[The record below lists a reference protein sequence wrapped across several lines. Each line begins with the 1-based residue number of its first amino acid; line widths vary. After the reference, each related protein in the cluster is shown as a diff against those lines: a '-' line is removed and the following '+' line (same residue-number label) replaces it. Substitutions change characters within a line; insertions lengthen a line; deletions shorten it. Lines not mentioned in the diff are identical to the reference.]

1 MTVTEFSNEFDV
13 LIDSYRRFKDFDN
26 KENLDSLDFN
36 EYEKSIFLTRA
47 QEDIVTSF
55 YNGLNYTQES
65 FEGSEE
71 IRRYLDALV
80 KTVKISTLTTNPN
93 STLFVNSVLATLPLN
108 TDVWYI
114 VYESV
119 DLEDS
124 NLKCNSIHG
133 VSVTPTKHDNLQRIL
148 KNPFK
153 RPNERRVLRLDLT
166 GNVVELISKY
176 TISNYTLRY
185 ISKPEPIILTNLPN
199 DLTINNVGTKNE
211 CKLNPVIHRM
221 ILEKAVQFA
230 LASKLGNNFKNN
242 NPYIMQDMFN
252 LIQIIKMA
260 TFSTNQVRQ
269 LYVANALT
277 ADAIVPASDA
287 VGTIKVNGDT
297 AKTHLYFQY
306 LGKGGLVRSDL
317 IETKNIL
324 SVKASD
330 ADSMKR
336 PLKKQKVVIDANP
349 IAGQDYILRVL
360 FSQFIGITEE
370 DKYVKYGAVRAT
382 TGMTKEAFYETLLT
396 SLEKNF
402 FS

>member
-71 IRRYLDALV
+71 IRRYLDVLV
-80 KTVKISTLTTNPN
+80 KTVKTSTLTTNPN
-93 STLFVNSVLATLPLN
+93 STLSVNSVLVELPSN
-108 TDVWYI
+108 DVWYI

-119 DLEDS
+119 DLQDS
-124 NLKCNSIHG
+124 NLKCNSIQE
-133 VSVTPTKHDNLQRIL
+133 VPVIPTKHDNLQRIL

-166 GNVVELISKY
+166 GNMVELISKY

-199 DLTINNVGTKNE
+199 NLTINNVGTKNE
-211 CKLNPVIHRM
+211 CKLNPAIHRM

-230 LASKLGNNFKNN
+230 LVSKLGNN
-242 NPYIMQDMFN
+242 
-252 LIQIIKMA
+252 
-260 TFSTNQVRQ
+260 
-269 LYVANALT
+269 
-277 ADAIVPASDA
+277 
-287 VGTIKVNGDT
+287 
-297 AKTHLYFQY
+297 
-306 LGKGGLVRSDL
+306 
-317 IETKNIL
+317 
-324 SVKASD
+324 
-330 ADSMKR
+330 
-336 PLKKQKVVIDANP
+336 QK
-349 IAGQDYILRVL
+349 
-360 FSQFIGITEE
+360 
-370 DKYVKYGAVRAT
+370 
-382 TGMTKEAFYETLLT
+382 
-396 SLEKNF
+396 
-402 FS
+402 

>member
-65 FEGSEE
+65 FENSEE

-80 KTVKISTLTTNPN
+80 KTVKTSTFITNPN
-93 STLFVNSVLATLPLN
+93 STLSVNSVLATLPLN

-124 NLKCNSIHG
+124 NLKCNSIQG
-133 VSVTPTKHDNLQRIL
+133 LSVIPTKHDSLQRIL

-199 DLTINNVGTKNE
+199 NLTINDVGTKNE

-230 LASKLGNNFKNN
+230 LVSKLGNN
-242 NPYIMQDMFN
+242 
-252 LIQIIKMA
+252 
-260 TFSTNQVRQ
+260 
-269 LYVANALT
+269 
-277 ADAIVPASDA
+277 
-287 VGTIKVNGDT
+287 
-297 AKTHLYFQY
+297 
-306 LGKGGLVRSDL
+306 
-317 IETKNIL
+317 
-324 SVKASD
+324 
-330 ADSMKR
+330 
-336 PLKKQKVVIDANP
+336 QK
-349 IAGQDYILRVL
+349 
-360 FSQFIGITEE
+360 
-370 DKYVKYGAVRAT
+370 
-382 TGMTKEAFYETLLT
+382 
-396 SLEKNF
+396 
-402 FS
+402 

>member
-65 FEGSEE
+65 FENSEE

-80 KTVKISTLTTNPN
+80 KTVKTSTFITNPN
-93 STLFVNSVLATLPLN
+93 STLSVNSVLATLPLN

-124 NLKCNSIHG
+124 NLKCNSIQG
-133 VSVTPTKHDNLQRIL
+133 VSVIPTKHDNLQRIL

-166 GNVVELISKY
+166 GNMVELISKY

-185 ISKPEPIILTNLPN
+185 ISKPVCILN
-199 DLTINNVGTKNE
+199 TK
-211 CKLNPVIHRM
+211 V
-221 ILEKAVQFA
+221 LEA
-230 LASKLGNNFKNN
+230 
-242 NPYIMQDMFN
+242 
-252 LIQIIKMA
+252 
-260 TFSTNQVRQ
+260 R
-269 LYVANALT
+269 
-277 ADAIVPASDA
+277 
-287 VGTIKVNGDT
+287 
-297 AKTHLYFQY
+297 
-306 LGKGGLVRSDL
+306 
-317 IETKNIL
+317 
-324 SVKASD
+324 
-330 ADSMKR
+330 
-336 PLKKQKVVIDANP
+336 
-349 IAGQDYILRVL
+349 
-360 FSQFIGITEE
+360 
-370 DKYVKYGAVRAT
+370 
-382 TGMTKEAFYETLLT
+382 
-396 SLEKNF
+396 
-402 FS
+402 

>member
-55 YNGLNYTQES
+55 YNGLNHTQES

-71 IRRYLDALV
+71 IRRSLDVLV
-80 KTVKISTLTTNPN
+80 KTVKTSTLTTNTN
-93 STLFVNSVLATLPLN
+93 SNLSANSVFAALPLN

-124 NLKCNSIHG
+124 NLKCNSIYG
-133 VSVTPTKHDNLQRIL
+133 VSVIPTKHDNLQRIL

-176 TISNYTLRY
+176 TISKYTLRY

-199 DLTINNVGTKNE
+199 NLTINDVGTKNE
-211 CKLNPVIHRM
+211 CKLNPVIHRT

-230 LASKLGNNFKNN
+230 LVSKLGNN
-242 NPYIMQDMFN
+242 
-252 LIQIIKMA
+252 
-260 TFSTNQVRQ
+260 
-269 LYVANALT
+269 
-277 ADAIVPASDA
+277 
-287 VGTIKVNGDT
+287 
-297 AKTHLYFQY
+297 
-306 LGKGGLVRSDL
+306 
-317 IETKNIL
+317 
-324 SVKASD
+324 
-330 ADSMKR
+330 
-336 PLKKQKVVIDANP
+336 QK
-349 IAGQDYILRVL
+349 
-360 FSQFIGITEE
+360 
-370 DKYVKYGAVRAT
+370 
-382 TGMTKEAFYETLLT
+382 
-396 SLEKNF
+396 
-402 FS
+402 

>member
-71 IRRYLDALV
+71 IRRSLDVLV
-80 KTVKISTLTTNPN
+80 KTVKTSTLTTNTN
-93 STLFVNSVLATLPLN
+93 SNLSTNSVFAALPLN
-108 TDVWYI
+108 MDVWYI
-114 VYESV
+114 IYESV
-119 DLEDS
+119 DLTDS
-124 NLKCNSIHG
+124 DLKCNSIQE
-133 VSVTPTKHDNLQRIL
+133 VPVIPTKHDNLQRIL

-153 RPNERRVLRLDLT
+153 RSNERRVLRLDLT

-199 DLTINNVGTKNE
+199 NLTINDVGTKNE

-230 LASKLGNNFKNN
+230 LVSKLGNN
-242 NPYIMQDMFN
+242 
-252 LIQIIKMA
+252 
-260 TFSTNQVRQ
+260 
-269 LYVANALT
+269 
-277 ADAIVPASDA
+277 
-287 VGTIKVNGDT
+287 
-297 AKTHLYFQY
+297 
-306 LGKGGLVRSDL
+306 
-317 IETKNIL
+317 
-324 SVKASD
+324 
-330 ADSMKR
+330 
-336 PLKKQKVVIDANP
+336 QK
-349 IAGQDYILRVL
+349 
-360 FSQFIGITEE
+360 
-370 DKYVKYGAVRAT
+370 
-382 TGMTKEAFYETLLT
+382 
-396 SLEKNF
+396 
-402 FS
+402 

>member
-71 IRRYLDALV
+71 IRRSLDVLV
-80 KTVKISTLTTNPN
+80 KTVKTSTLTTNTN
-93 STLFVNSVLATLPLN
+93 SNLSTNSVFAALPLN
-108 TDVWYI
+108 MDVWYI
-114 VYESV
+114 IYESV
-119 DLEDS
+119 DLTDS
-124 NLKCNSIHG
+124 DLKCNSIQE
-133 VSVTPTKHDNLQRIL
+133 VPVIPTKHDNLQRIL

-199 DLTINNVGTKNE
+199 SLTINNVGTKNE

-230 LASKLGNNFKNN
+230 LVSKLGNN
-242 NPYIMQDMFN
+242 
-252 LIQIIKMA
+252 
-260 TFSTNQVRQ
+260 
-269 LYVANALT
+269 
-277 ADAIVPASDA
+277 
-287 VGTIKVNGDT
+287 
-297 AKTHLYFQY
+297 
-306 LGKGGLVRSDL
+306 
-317 IETKNIL
+317 
-324 SVKASD
+324 
-330 ADSMKR
+330 
-336 PLKKQKVVIDANP
+336 QK
-349 IAGQDYILRVL
+349 
-360 FSQFIGITEE
+360 
-370 DKYVKYGAVRAT
+370 
-382 TGMTKEAFYETLLT
+382 
-396 SLEKNF
+396 
-402 FS
+402 

>member
-199 DLTINNVGTKNE
+199 NLTINNVGTKNE

-230 LASKLGNNFKNN
+230 LASKLGNN
-242 NPYIMQDMFN
+242 
-252 LIQIIKMA
+252 
-260 TFSTNQVRQ
+260 
-269 LYVANALT
+269 
-277 ADAIVPASDA
+277 
-287 VGTIKVNGDT
+287 
-297 AKTHLYFQY
+297 
-306 LGKGGLVRSDL
+306 
-317 IETKNIL
+317 
-324 SVKASD
+324 
-330 ADSMKR
+330 
-336 PLKKQKVVIDANP
+336 QK
-349 IAGQDYILRVL
+349 
-360 FSQFIGITEE
+360 
-370 DKYVKYGAVRAT
+370 
-382 TGMTKEAFYETLLT
+382 
-396 SLEKNF
+396 
-402 FS
+402 

>member
-65 FEGSEE
+65 FENSEE

-80 KTVKISTLTTNPN
+80 KTVKTSTFITNPN
-93 STLFVNSVLATLPLN
+93 STLSVNSVLAALPLN

-124 NLKCNSIHG
+124 NLKCNSIQG
-133 VSVTPTKHDNLQRIL
+133 VSVIPTKHDSLQRIL

-166 GNVVELISKY
+166 GNMVELISKY

-199 DLTINNVGTKNE
+199 NLTINNVGTKNE

-230 LASKLGNNFKNN
+230 LVSKLGNN
-242 NPYIMQDMFN
+242 
-252 LIQIIKMA
+252 
-260 TFSTNQVRQ
+260 
-269 LYVANALT
+269 
-277 ADAIVPASDA
+277 
-287 VGTIKVNGDT
+287 
-297 AKTHLYFQY
+297 
-306 LGKGGLVRSDL
+306 
-317 IETKNIL
+317 
-324 SVKASD
+324 
-330 ADSMKR
+330 
-336 PLKKQKVVIDANP
+336 QK
-349 IAGQDYILRVL
+349 
-360 FSQFIGITEE
+360 
-370 DKYVKYGAVRAT
+370 
-382 TGMTKEAFYETLLT
+382 
-396 SLEKNF
+396 
-402 FS
+402 

>member
-65 FEGSEE
+65 FENSEE

-80 KTVKISTLTTNPN
+80 KTVKTSTFIKNSN
-93 STLFVNSVLATLPLN
+93 STLSVNSVLTTLPLN
-108 TDVWYI
+108 TDIWYI

-124 NLKCNSIHG
+124 NLKCNSIYG
-133 VSVTPTKHDNLQRIL
+133 VSVIPTKHDSLQRIL

-199 DLTINNVGTKNE
+199 NLTINNVGTKNE

-230 LASKLGNNFKNN
+230 LVSKLGNN
-242 NPYIMQDMFN
+242 
-252 LIQIIKMA
+252 
-260 TFSTNQVRQ
+260 
-269 LYVANALT
+269 
-277 ADAIVPASDA
+277 
-287 VGTIKVNGDT
+287 
-297 AKTHLYFQY
+297 
-306 LGKGGLVRSDL
+306 
-317 IETKNIL
+317 
-324 SVKASD
+324 
-330 ADSMKR
+330 
-336 PLKKQKVVIDANP
+336 QK
-349 IAGQDYILRVL
+349 
-360 FSQFIGITEE
+360 
-370 DKYVKYGAVRAT
+370 
-382 TGMTKEAFYETLLT
+382 
-396 SLEKNF
+396 
-402 FS
+402 

>member
-71 IRRYLDALV
+71 IRRYLDVLV
-80 KTVKISTLTTNPN
+80 KTVKTSTLTTNPN
-93 STLFVNSVLATLPLN
+93 STLSVNSVLVELPLN
-108 TDVWYI
+108 DVWYI

-133 VSVTPTKHDNLQRIL
+133 VSVIPTKHDNLQRIL

-176 TISNYTLRY
+176 TISKYTLRY

-199 DLTINNVGTKNE
+199 NLTINDVGTKNE
-211 CKLNPVIHRM
+211 CKLNPAIHRM

-230 LASKLGNNFKNN
+230 LVSKLGNN
-242 NPYIMQDMFN
+242 
-252 LIQIIKMA
+252 
-260 TFSTNQVRQ
+260 
-269 LYVANALT
+269 
-277 ADAIVPASDA
+277 
-287 VGTIKVNGDT
+287 
-297 AKTHLYFQY
+297 
-306 LGKGGLVRSDL
+306 
-317 IETKNIL
+317 
-324 SVKASD
+324 
-330 ADSMKR
+330 
-336 PLKKQKVVIDANP
+336 QK
-349 IAGQDYILRVL
+349 
-360 FSQFIGITEE
+360 
-370 DKYVKYGAVRAT
+370 
-382 TGMTKEAFYETLLT
+382 
-396 SLEKNF
+396 
-402 FS
+402 

>member
-36 EYEKSIFLTRA
+36 EYEKSIFLTKA

-65 FEGSEE
+65 FENSEE

-80 KTVKISTLTTNPN
+80 KTVKTSTFITNPN
-93 STLFVNSVLATLPLN
+93 STLSVNSVLAALPLN

-133 VSVTPTKHDNLQRIL
+133 VSVIPTKHDSLQRIL

-199 DLTINNVGTKNE
+199 NLTINDVGTKNE

-230 LASKLGNNFKNN
+230 LVSKLGNN
-242 NPYIMQDMFN
+242 
-252 LIQIIKMA
+252 
-260 TFSTNQVRQ
+260 
-269 LYVANALT
+269 
-277 ADAIVPASDA
+277 
-287 VGTIKVNGDT
+287 
-297 AKTHLYFQY
+297 
-306 LGKGGLVRSDL
+306 
-317 IETKNIL
+317 
-324 SVKASD
+324 
-330 ADSMKR
+330 
-336 PLKKQKVVIDANP
+336 QK
-349 IAGQDYILRVL
+349 
-360 FSQFIGITEE
+360 
-370 DKYVKYGAVRAT
+370 
-382 TGMTKEAFYETLLT
+382 
-396 SLEKNF
+396 
-402 FS
+402 

>member
-65 FEGSEE
+65 FENSEE

-80 KTVKISTLTTNPN
+80 KTVKTSTFITNPN
-93 STLFVNSVLATLPLN
+93 STLSVNSVLAALPLN

-124 NLKCNSIHG
+124 NLKCNSIQG
-133 VSVTPTKHDNLQRIL
+133 VSVIPTKHDSLQRIL

-199 DLTINNVGTKNE
+199 NLTINDVGTKNE

-230 LASKLGNNFKNN
+230 LVSKLGNN
-242 NPYIMQDMFN
+242 
-252 LIQIIKMA
+252 
-260 TFSTNQVRQ
+260 
-269 LYVANALT
+269 
-277 ADAIVPASDA
+277 
-287 VGTIKVNGDT
+287 
-297 AKTHLYFQY
+297 
-306 LGKGGLVRSDL
+306 
-317 IETKNIL
+317 
-324 SVKASD
+324 
-330 ADSMKR
+330 
-336 PLKKQKVVIDANP
+336 QK
-349 IAGQDYILRVL
+349 
-360 FSQFIGITEE
+360 
-370 DKYVKYGAVRAT
+370 
-382 TGMTKEAFYETLLT
+382 
-396 SLEKNF
+396 
-402 FS
+402 

>member
-65 FEGSEE
+65 FENSEE

-80 KTVKISTLTTNPN
+80 KTVKTSTFITNPN
-93 STLFVNSVLATLPLN
+93 STLSVNSVLATLPLN
-108 TDVWYI
+108 TDIWYI

-124 NLKCNSIHG
+124 NLKCNSIYG
-133 VSVTPTKHDNLQRIL
+133 VSVIPTKHDSLQRIL

-199 DLTINNVGTKNE
+199 NLTINNVGTKNE

-230 LASKLGNNFKNN
+230 LVSKLGNN
-242 NPYIMQDMFN
+242 
-252 LIQIIKMA
+252 
-260 TFSTNQVRQ
+260 
-269 LYVANALT
+269 
-277 ADAIVPASDA
+277 
-287 VGTIKVNGDT
+287 
-297 AKTHLYFQY
+297 
-306 LGKGGLVRSDL
+306 
-317 IETKNIL
+317 
-324 SVKASD
+324 
-330 ADSMKR
+330 
-336 PLKKQKVVIDANP
+336 QK
-349 IAGQDYILRVL
+349 
-360 FSQFIGITEE
+360 
-370 DKYVKYGAVRAT
+370 
-382 TGMTKEAFYETLLT
+382 
-396 SLEKNF
+396 
-402 FS
+402 

>member
-71 IRRYLDALV
+71 IRRYLDVLV
-80 KTVKISTLTTNPN
+80 KTVKTSTLTTNSN
-93 STLFVNSVLATLPLN
+93 STLSVNSVLVELPSN
-108 TDVWYI
+108 DVWYI

-119 DLEDS
+119 DLQDS
-124 NLKCNSIHG
+124 NLKCNSIQE
-133 VSVTPTKHDNLQRIL
+133 VPVIPTKHDNLQRIL

-166 GNVVELISKY
+166 GNMVELISKY

-199 DLTINNVGTKNE
+199 NLTINNVGTKNE

-230 LASKLGNNFKNN
+230 LVSKLGNN
-242 NPYIMQDMFN
+242 
-252 LIQIIKMA
+252 
-260 TFSTNQVRQ
+260 
-269 LYVANALT
+269 
-277 ADAIVPASDA
+277 
-287 VGTIKVNGDT
+287 
-297 AKTHLYFQY
+297 
-306 LGKGGLVRSDL
+306 
-317 IETKNIL
+317 
-324 SVKASD
+324 
-330 ADSMKR
+330 
-336 PLKKQKVVIDANP
+336 QK
-349 IAGQDYILRVL
+349 
-360 FSQFIGITEE
+360 
-370 DKYVKYGAVRAT
+370 
-382 TGMTKEAFYETLLT
+382 
-396 SLEKNF
+396 
-402 FS
+402 

>member
-65 FEGSEE
+65 FENSEE

-80 KTVKISTLTTNPN
+80 KTVKTSTFITNPN
-93 STLFVNSVLATLPLN
+93 STLSVNSVLATLPLN

-124 NLKCNSIHG
+124 NLKCNSIQR
-133 VSVTPTKHDNLQRIL
+133 VSVIPTKHDNLQRIL

-199 DLTINNVGTKNE
+199 NLTINNVGTKNE

-230 LASKLGNNFKNN
+230 LVSKLGNN
-242 NPYIMQDMFN
+242 
-252 LIQIIKMA
+252 
-260 TFSTNQVRQ
+260 
-269 LYVANALT
+269 
-277 ADAIVPASDA
+277 
-287 VGTIKVNGDT
+287 
-297 AKTHLYFQY
+297 
-306 LGKGGLVRSDL
+306 
-317 IETKNIL
+317 
-324 SVKASD
+324 
-330 ADSMKR
+330 
-336 PLKKQKVVIDANP
+336 QK
-349 IAGQDYILRVL
+349 
-360 FSQFIGITEE
+360 
-370 DKYVKYGAVRAT
+370 
-382 TGMTKEAFYETLLT
+382 
-396 SLEKNF
+396 
-402 FS
+402 

>member
-26 KENLDSLDFN
+26 KQNLDSLEFN
-36 EYEKSIFLTRA
+36 EYEKSVFLTRA

-65 FEGSEE
+65 FENSEE
-71 IRRYLDALV
+71 IRRYLDVLV
-80 KTVKISTLTTNPN
+80 KTVKTSTLIINSN
-93 STLFVNSVLATLPLN
+93 STLSVNSVLVALPLN

-124 NLKCNSIHG
+124 NLKCNSIQG
-133 VSVTPTKHDNLQRIL
+133 VPVIPTKHDNLQRIL

-230 LASKLGNNFKNN
+230 LASKLGNN
-242 NPYIMQDMFN
+242 
-252 LIQIIKMA
+252 
-260 TFSTNQVRQ
+260 
-269 LYVANALT
+269 
-277 ADAIVPASDA
+277 
-287 VGTIKVNGDT
+287 
-297 AKTHLYFQY
+297 
-306 LGKGGLVRSDL
+306 
-317 IETKNIL
+317 
-324 SVKASD
+324 
-330 ADSMKR
+330 
-336 PLKKQKVVIDANP
+336 QK
-349 IAGQDYILRVL
+349 
-360 FSQFIGITEE
+360 
-370 DKYVKYGAVRAT
+370 
-382 TGMTKEAFYETLLT
+382 
-396 SLEKNF
+396 
-402 FS
+402 

>member
-71 IRRYLDALV
+71 IRRYLDVLV
-80 KTVKISTLTTNPN
+80 KTVKTSTLTTNPN
-93 STLFVNSVLATLPLN
+93 STLSVNSVLVELPLN
-108 TDVWYI
+108 DVWYI

-133 VSVTPTKHDNLQRIL
+133 VSVIPTKHDNLQRIL

-166 GNVVELISKY
+166 GNMVELISKY

-199 DLTINNVGTKNE
+199 NLTINDVGTKNE
-211 CKLNPVIHRM
+211 CKLNPAIHRM

-230 LASKLGNNFKNN
+230 LVSKLGNN
-242 NPYIMQDMFN
+242 
-252 LIQIIKMA
+252 
-260 TFSTNQVRQ
+260 
-269 LYVANALT
+269 
-277 ADAIVPASDA
+277 
-287 VGTIKVNGDT
+287 
-297 AKTHLYFQY
+297 
-306 LGKGGLVRSDL
+306 
-317 IETKNIL
+317 
-324 SVKASD
+324 
-330 ADSMKR
+330 
-336 PLKKQKVVIDANP
+336 QK
-349 IAGQDYILRVL
+349 
-360 FSQFIGITEE
+360 
-370 DKYVKYGAVRAT
+370 
-382 TGMTKEAFYETLLT
+382 
-396 SLEKNF
+396 
-402 FS
+402 

>member
-65 FEGSEE
+65 FENSEE

-80 KTVKISTLTTNPN
+80 KTVKTSTFITNPN
-93 STLFVNSVLATLPLN
+93 STLSVNSVLTTLPLN
-108 TDVWYI
+108 TDIWYI

-124 NLKCNSIHG
+124 NLKCNSLYG
-133 VSVTPTKHDNLQRIL
+133 VSVIPTKHDSLQRIL

-199 DLTINNVGTKNE
+199 NLTINNVGTKNE

-230 LASKLGNNFKNN
+230 LVSKLGNN
-242 NPYIMQDMFN
+242 
-252 LIQIIKMA
+252 
-260 TFSTNQVRQ
+260 
-269 LYVANALT
+269 
-277 ADAIVPASDA
+277 
-287 VGTIKVNGDT
+287 
-297 AKTHLYFQY
+297 
-306 LGKGGLVRSDL
+306 
-317 IETKNIL
+317 
-324 SVKASD
+324 
-330 ADSMKR
+330 
-336 PLKKQKVVIDANP
+336 QK
-349 IAGQDYILRVL
+349 
-360 FSQFIGITEE
+360 
-370 DKYVKYGAVRAT
+370 
-382 TGMTKEAFYETLLT
+382 
-396 SLEKNF
+396 
-402 FS
+402 

>member
-71 IRRYLDALV
+71 IRRSLDALV
-80 KTVKISTLTTNPN
+80 KTVKTSTFITNSN
-93 STLFVNSVLATLPLN
+93 STLSVNSVLATLPLN

-124 NLKCNSIHG
+124 NLKCNSIQG
-133 VSVTPTKHDNLQRIL
+133 VSVIPTKHDSLQRIL

-199 DLTINNVGTKNE
+199 NLTINNVGTKNE

-230 LASKLGNNFKNN
+230 LVSKLGNN
-242 NPYIMQDMFN
+242 
-252 LIQIIKMA
+252 
-260 TFSTNQVRQ
+260 
-269 LYVANALT
+269 
-277 ADAIVPASDA
+277 
-287 VGTIKVNGDT
+287 
-297 AKTHLYFQY
+297 
-306 LGKGGLVRSDL
+306 
-317 IETKNIL
+317 
-324 SVKASD
+324 
-330 ADSMKR
+330 
-336 PLKKQKVVIDANP
+336 QK
-349 IAGQDYILRVL
+349 
-360 FSQFIGITEE
+360 
-370 DKYVKYGAVRAT
+370 
-382 TGMTKEAFYETLLT
+382 
-396 SLEKNF
+396 
-402 FS
+402 

>member
-230 LASKLGNNFKNN
+230 LASKLGNN
-242 NPYIMQDMFN
+242 
-252 LIQIIKMA
+252 
-260 TFSTNQVRQ
+260 
-269 LYVANALT
+269 
-277 ADAIVPASDA
+277 
-287 VGTIKVNGDT
+287 
-297 AKTHLYFQY
+297 
-306 LGKGGLVRSDL
+306 
-317 IETKNIL
+317 
-324 SVKASD
+324 
-330 ADSMKR
+330 
-336 PLKKQKVVIDANP
+336 QK
-349 IAGQDYILRVL
+349 
-360 FSQFIGITEE
+360 
-370 DKYVKYGAVRAT
+370 
-382 TGMTKEAFYETLLT
+382 
-396 SLEKNF
+396 
-402 FS
+402 

>member
-65 FEGSEE
+65 FENSEE

-80 KTVKISTLTTNPN
+80 KTVKTSTFITNPN
-93 STLFVNSVLATLPLN
+93 STLSVNSVLAALPLN

-114 VYESV
+114 IYESV

-124 NLKCNSIHG
+124 NLKCNSIQG
-133 VSVTPTKHDNLQRIL
+133 VSVIPTKHDSLQRIL

-199 DLTINNVGTKNE
+199 NLTINNVGTKNE

-230 LASKLGNNFKNN
+230 LVSKLGNN
-242 NPYIMQDMFN
+242 
-252 LIQIIKMA
+252 
-260 TFSTNQVRQ
+260 
-269 LYVANALT
+269 
-277 ADAIVPASDA
+277 
-287 VGTIKVNGDT
+287 
-297 AKTHLYFQY
+297 
-306 LGKGGLVRSDL
+306 
-317 IETKNIL
+317 
-324 SVKASD
+324 
-330 ADSMKR
+330 
-336 PLKKQKVVIDANP
+336 QK
-349 IAGQDYILRVL
+349 
-360 FSQFIGITEE
+360 
-370 DKYVKYGAVRAT
+370 
-382 TGMTKEAFYETLLT
+382 
-396 SLEKNF
+396 
-402 FS
+402 

>member
-71 IRRYLDALV
+71 IRRYLDVLV
-80 KTVKISTLTTNPN
+80 KTVKTSTLTTNPN
-93 STLFVNSVLATLPLN
+93 STLSVNSVLVELPSN
-108 TDVWYI
+108 DVWYI

-119 DLEDS
+119 DLQDS
-124 NLKCNSIHG
+124 NLKCNSIQE
-133 VSVTPTKHDNLQRIL
+133 VPVIPTKHDNLQRIL

-199 DLTINNVGTKNE
+199 NLTINNVGTKNE

-230 LASKLGNNFKNN
+230 LVSKLGNN
-242 NPYIMQDMFN
+242 
-252 LIQIIKMA
+252 
-260 TFSTNQVRQ
+260 
-269 LYVANALT
+269 
-277 ADAIVPASDA
+277 
-287 VGTIKVNGDT
+287 
-297 AKTHLYFQY
+297 
-306 LGKGGLVRSDL
+306 
-317 IETKNIL
+317 
-324 SVKASD
+324 
-330 ADSMKR
+330 
-336 PLKKQKVVIDANP
+336 QK
-349 IAGQDYILRVL
+349 
-360 FSQFIGITEE
+360 
-370 DKYVKYGAVRAT
+370 
-382 TGMTKEAFYETLLT
+382 
-396 SLEKNF
+396 
-402 FS
+402 

>member
-65 FEGSEE
+65 FENSEE

-80 KTVKISTLTTNPN
+80 KTVKTSTFITNPN
-93 STLFVNSVLATLPLN
+93 STLSVNSVLATLPLN

-124 NLKCNSIHG
+124 NLKCNSIQG
-133 VSVTPTKHDNLQRIL
+133 VSVIPTKHDSLQRIL

-166 GNVVELISKY
+166 GNMVELISKY

-199 DLTINNVGTKNE
+199 NLTINDVGTKNE

-230 LASKLGNNFKNN
+230 LVSKLGNN
-242 NPYIMQDMFN
+242 
-252 LIQIIKMA
+252 
-260 TFSTNQVRQ
+260 
-269 LYVANALT
+269 
-277 ADAIVPASDA
+277 
-287 VGTIKVNGDT
+287 
-297 AKTHLYFQY
+297 
-306 LGKGGLVRSDL
+306 
-317 IETKNIL
+317 
-324 SVKASD
+324 
-330 ADSMKR
+330 
-336 PLKKQKVVIDANP
+336 QK
-349 IAGQDYILRVL
+349 
-360 FSQFIGITEE
+360 
-370 DKYVKYGAVRAT
+370 
-382 TGMTKEAFYETLLT
+382 
-396 SLEKNF
+396 
-402 FS
+402 

>member
-65 FEGSEE
+65 FENSEE

-80 KTVKISTLTTNPN
+80 KTVKTSTFITNPN
-93 STLFVNSVLATLPLN
+93 STLSVNSILTTLPLN
-108 TDVWYI
+108 TDIWYI

-124 NLKCNSIHG
+124 NLKCNSIQG
-133 VSVTPTKHDNLQRIL
+133 VSVIPTKHDSLQRIL

-199 DLTINNVGTKNE
+199 NLTINNVGTKNE

-230 LASKLGNNFKNN
+230 LVSKLGNN
-242 NPYIMQDMFN
+242 
-252 LIQIIKMA
+252 
-260 TFSTNQVRQ
+260 
-269 LYVANALT
+269 
-277 ADAIVPASDA
+277 
-287 VGTIKVNGDT
+287 
-297 AKTHLYFQY
+297 
-306 LGKGGLVRSDL
+306 
-317 IETKNIL
+317 
-324 SVKASD
+324 
-330 ADSMKR
+330 
-336 PLKKQKVVIDANP
+336 QK
-349 IAGQDYILRVL
+349 
-360 FSQFIGITEE
+360 
-370 DKYVKYGAVRAT
+370 
-382 TGMTKEAFYETLLT
+382 
-396 SLEKNF
+396 
-402 FS
+402 

>member
-65 FEGSEE
+65 FENSEE
-71 IRRYLDALV
+71 IRRYLDVLV
-80 KTVKISTLTTNPN
+80 KTVKTSTLIINPN
-93 STLFVNSVLATLPLN
+93 STLSVNSVLVELPSN
-108 TDVWYI
+108 DVWYI

-119 DLEDS
+119 DLQDS
-124 NLKCNSIHG
+124 NLKCNSIQG
-133 VSVTPTKHDNLQRIL
+133 VPVIPTKHDNLQRIL

-199 DLTINNVGTKNE
+199 NLTINDVGTKNE
-211 CKLNPVIHRM
+211 CKLNPAIHRM

-230 LASKLGNNFKNN
+230 LVSKLGNN
-242 NPYIMQDMFN
+242 
-252 LIQIIKMA
+252 
-260 TFSTNQVRQ
+260 
-269 LYVANALT
+269 
-277 ADAIVPASDA
+277 
-287 VGTIKVNGDT
+287 
-297 AKTHLYFQY
+297 
-306 LGKGGLVRSDL
+306 
-317 IETKNIL
+317 
-324 SVKASD
+324 
-330 ADSMKR
+330 
-336 PLKKQKVVIDANP
+336 QK
-349 IAGQDYILRVL
+349 
-360 FSQFIGITEE
+360 
-370 DKYVKYGAVRAT
+370 
-382 TGMTKEAFYETLLT
+382 
-396 SLEKNF
+396 
-402 FS
+402 